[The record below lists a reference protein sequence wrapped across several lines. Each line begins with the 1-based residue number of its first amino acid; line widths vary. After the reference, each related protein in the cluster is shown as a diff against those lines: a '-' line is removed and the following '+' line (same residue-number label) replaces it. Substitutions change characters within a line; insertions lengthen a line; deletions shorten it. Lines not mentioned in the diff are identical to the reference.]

1 MMTKNNTAKILIFI
15 IILSLSVSAFMVFSQ
30 SYKQNNPSQIKS
42 QFDRQTKIKILIV
55 PGHEPNAG
63 GADEFK
69 KIKERDL
76 NLQLSLLLKKD
87 LTLNSNLDVI
97 LARDENGWNTDLE
110 KYVKTS
116 STTIM
121 SWVADMK
128 EKMMNKVDAGEIK
141 LIDPNIKHNNAASN
155 AVLFLYGTNK
165 WIEKNNID
173 LVLHVHFNNNPK
185 INGKPNYSG
194 YCMYIPEHQYSN
206 YSSSKIFADYLS
218 DEISKIQ
225 KPSNMPQE
233 KDTIIEDQ
241 ALIATGNYDTLKIP
255 SVVVEYAY
263 IYEPM
268 MLAST
273 TRNKF
278 IETAASSTATAINTY
293 TKKEFEQ

>member
-1 MMTKNNTAKILIFI
+1 MALKKILITTTILAFGISFFI
-15 IILSLSVSAFMVFSQ
+15 FTSETPKTKSEVTSSVQQEKV
-30 SYKQNNPSQIKS
+30 
-42 QFDRQTKIKILIV
+42 KILIV

-63 GADEFK
+63 GANEFK

-110 KYVKTS
+110 KYVLTS

-121 SWVADMK
+121 NWVAEMK
-128 EKMMNKVDAGEIK
+128 EKMMNKVDTGEIK
-141 LIDPNIKHNNAASN
+141 LIDPNMKHNNAASN

-185 INGKPNYSG
+185 INDKPNYSG

-206 YSSSKIFADYLS
+206 YSSSKIFANYLN

-268 MLAST
+268 MLASI